1 MVALD
6 VTDEFTK
13 LLATRVTAWGLATA
27 GGAVYIPV
35 TVETGVSD
43 VISQVEVD
51 VETVRVPIGGI
62 TDHVTPGTF
71 VPRTVAWKDVD
82 PPADRDAE

>member
-1 MVALD
+1 MA
-6 VTDEFTK
+6 
-13 LLATRVTAWGLATA
+13 
-27 GGAVYIPV
+27 
-35 TVETGVSD
+35 
-43 VISQVEVD
+43 SQVEVE

-62 TDHVTPGTF
+62 TDHVTPGTL